1 MSIYDGKCVKCGNSL
16 GTGDI
21 DGLCSSCRTKPSRY
35 YTESEVQEIK
45 DAKEVLIKTQSEK
58 IKQLE
63 DELSAISF
71 ELGEY
76 QATGLKAVD
85 VRRYHDAEKE
95 GRLIEL
101 PCKVGDIVYVLHN
114 GEILHQKVW
123 RVTVCYATHNVF
135 TETSFNTGATEQCKY
150 SGGFRFYFNDIGKT
164 IFLDRAAAEE
174 ALEGEK

>member
-1 MSIYDGKCVKCGNSL
+1 MSIYNGKCVKCGNSL

-35 YTESEVQEIK
+35 YTESEVQAIK
-45 DAKEVLIKTQSEK
+45 DAREALIKTQREK
-58 IKQLE
+58 IKQLK
-63 DELSAISF
+63 DELGAISF

-101 PCKVGDIVYVLHN
+101 PCKPGSV
-114 GEILHQKVW
+114 
-123 RVTVCYATHNVF
+123 VF
-135 TETSFNTGATEQCKY
+135 GINTGKIKEHEVARFGFD
-150 SGGFRFYFNDIGKT
+150 GGLYFMLENTGNVRWSINRFGKT